1 MPLVNQMIE
10 QRRRRQQIERDQRLS
25 GHDRIID
32 DLLGKEGRLRHK
44 LTDTRWIAAI
54 GWAAF
59 AYLAYCHWA
68 APIMVVAGLECRL

>member
-1 MPLVNQMIE
+1 MPLVDHILE
-10 QRRRRQQIERDQRLS
+10 QRRRRRQIERDQRLS

-32 DLLGKEGRLRHK
+32 DLLGEEDHLRHQ
-44 LTDTRWIAAI
+44 LTDTRWLAAI

-59 AYLAYCHWA
+59 LYLAYCQWS